1 MVINI
6 HDIDIEVRAAVIN
19 QAADE
24 FVQGVDVT
32 DVDADTVAT
41 LFAVQMLRDYAY
53 TLIVR
58 HADTLT
64 RALVTAEQTARTQI
78 AADQREYRNLNDGQ
92 PMIGAHRPD

>member
-58 HADTLT
+58 HADKLT
-64 RALVTAEQTARTQI
+64 HDLVTAEQTARTQI
-78 AADQREYRNLNDGQ
+78 AEDNRHM